1 MDRTGA
7 IPALTGVRFFAA
19 LMVFS
24 SHYAIPGSTGAFL
37 TFQQSGYA
45 GVTLF
50 FILSGFIIAY
60 NYLNQFEKS
69 PSSSILPFY
78 FARFS
83 RIYPLYAFCLIYA
96 WMSAPSDLSILPHF
110 LVAQAWYS
118 DVLYAMGFNAT
129 GWSVSVEAFLYLAFP
144 FIIPAMTYLGI
155 TKSRKKL
162 FIAIAAITASI
173 FFSAIY
179 FWLSGKGALPLKDP
193 NSAHRW
199 LYRMPATRLMD
210 FSLGICSAIYYMRFW
225 KETERSSMNWS
236 IIIYASIAASIILMG
251 YSKNLI
257 SSFSWDAAYAI
268 PFTLIIFGLAVSTK
282 SKIAAFLSRPK
293 VVLLGEASFAL
304 YLIHLLVKKL
314 YPLNQDSLSPI
325 AGHFTF
331 LVIVIAL
338 SVGLHL
344 VIEKPAQKFLRIAFK
359 SKTKISIA
367 EHPAK

>member
-1 MDRTGA
+1 MDRSGA

-24 SHYAIPGSTGAFL
+24 SHYAIPGSTGALL

-60 NYLNQFEKS
+60 NYLSQFENS
-69 PSSSILPFY
+69 PTGSILPFY

-96 WMSAPSDLSILPHF
+96 WISTPSSIPVLPHF
-110 LVAQAWYS
+110 LVSQAWYS
-118 DVLYAMGFNAT
+118 DVLFAMGFNAT

-144 FIIPAMTYLGI
+144 FIIPLMNSLGI
-155 TKSRKKL
+155 TTSRKRL
-162 FIAIAAITASI
+162 VITMAAIVASI
-173 FFSAIY
+173 FFSAVY

-193 NSAHRW
+193 DSAHRW

-210 FSLGICSAIYYMRFW
+210 FSLGICAAIYYMRFW
-225 KETERSSMNWS
+225 KETNRSSNNWS
-236 IIIYASIAASIILMG
+236 IMIYASIILSVMLMC

-282 SKIAAFLSRPK
+282 SKIAVFLSRPK
-293 VVLLGEASFAL
+293 IVLLGEASFAL

-314 YPLNQDSLSPI
+314 YPANQDSLSPI

-344 VIEKPAQKFLRIAFK
+344 VIEKPAQRFLRMAFK